1 MTAVEDESRPSGQPE
16 FGTLL
21 RQYRIAAGLSQEAL
35 AERARMST
43 NGIGALERG
52 YRRTPQRETLALLVS
67 ALELND
73 QRRKEFEAAAQQQA
87 RTTAGVP
94 PLPLALTSFVG
105 RETELGE
112 LALMV
117 RDHRLI
123 TLIGAGGIGK
133 TQTALQLAT
142 RLNRDSGRS
151 TAFVALETVGDH
163 SLIVATIATALGV
176 PEVPRRPLLDTLLAY
191 LKGKSLL
198 LLLDNCE
205 HLVPGAAY
213 VAETLLLGCSHLRVL
228 ATSREP
234 LKAAGECAY
243 RLPSLTPAYSI
254 ALFVDRARSVNHRF
268 SLADGDR
275 STLEH
280 LCRRLDGIPLA
291 IELAAARMNAL
302 SLKTLTSRLDDSFRL
317 LTGGA
322 RTALPRHQTMRAM
335 VDWSYNLLS
344 DRERRVFERLSLFS
358 GGCTLDAAALVCG
371 DEGAASNDAFD
382 VLSSLVD
389 KSLVTADCEGR
400 ETRYRL
406 LETFRQYAR
415 ERLEERGEAQGA
427 AHRHARASLELAER
441 FDRCYEC
448 ESDDVWRGLAREEL
462 GNWRAALQWALGERG
477 DVLVGQR
484 LAAELRVIWQYF
496 GHLEGQRWVQL
507 ALDLA
512 DGATPV
518 NVVADLEYAMA
529 VITWALR
536 EHEAHLES
544 SLRAVAHYREAGDAL
559 GTARAQGLIGHAL
572 VGLGR
577 EDEGVPMLEDALAQ
591 ARALGSYRLIAYTV
605 RCLGFVSG
613 TKRGDIVTARER
625 ITEALAIYERL
636 GARLNAAFALNDLG
650 ECEFCAGNTEAALQ
664 HAADAVEALRESND
678 LPLVATALDS
688 MTAYLVALG
697 RYDEVAQCA
706 RELLDLARDHR
717 LDVLTAYALQHLA
730 AIAALRS
737 GDARTSAARIF
748 GFVDARLKAM
758 GAARLHN
765 HEQFEYDRVLAT
777 LIDAMGADEVERLM
791 AAGAAIGEELAID
804 EALSLS
810 HASA

>member
-1 MTAVEDESRPSGQPE
+1 MEDERRPSGQSD

-67 ALELND
+67 ALELD
-73 QRRKEFEAAAQQQA
+73 DERREEFETAAQRQG
-87 RTTAGVP
+87 RTSAGVST
-94 PLPLALTSFVG
+94 LPLALTSFVG
-105 RETELGE
+105 REAELDE
-112 LALMV
+112 LALLV

-142 RLNRDSGRS
+142 RLSRDSGRS

-163 SLIVATIATALGV
+163 SLVVAAIATALGV

-191 LKGKSLL
+191 LKTKSLL

-213 VAETLLLGCSHLRVL
+213 VTETLLSGCSQLRVL

-243 RLPSLTPAYSI
+243 RLPSLAPTYSI

-268 SLADGDR
+268 ALADQDR
-275 STLEH
+275 STLDH

-344 DRERRVFERLSLFS
+344 DREQRVFERLSVFS
-358 GGCTLDAAALVCG
+358 GGCTLDSAALVCG
-371 DEGAASNDAFD
+371 DDASESNDTFEI
-382 VLSSLVD
+382 LSSLVD

-406 LETFRQYAR
+406 LETFRQYAH
-415 ERLEERGEAQGA
+415 ERLDERGEAQGTA
-427 AHRHARASLELAER
+427 RRHARASLELAER
-441 FDRCYEC
+441 FDHYYEC
-448 ESDDVWRGLAREEL
+448 ESDEIWRAFAREEL
-462 GNWRAALQWALGERG
+462 GNWRAALQWALAERG
-477 DVLVGQR
+477 DVSIGQN
-484 LAAELRVIWQYF
+484 LAAKLRVVWQYF
-496 GHLEGQRWVQL
+496 GQLEGQHWVRL

-518 NVVADLEYAMA
+518 GVVAELEIAMA
-529 VITWALR
+529 VIAWQLR
-536 EHEAHLES
+536 EHDSHLANSINAIAHF
-544 SLRAVAHYREAGDAL
+544 REAGDAL
-559 GTARAQGLIGHAL
+559 GIARAQISNGHAL
-572 VGLGR
+572 VSLGR
-577 EDEGVPMLEDALAQ
+577 ADEGVPMLEDALAQ
-591 ARALGSYRLIAYTV
+591 ARALGNARLIAYTV
-605 RCLGFVSG
+605 RCLGYVSG
-613 TKRGDIVTARER
+613 TKRGDIVTARKR
-625 ITEALAIYERL
+625 ITEAIAIYERL

-664 HAADAVEALRESND
+664 HATDAVETLRESND

-697 RYDEVAQCA
+697 RHDEAVSCV
-706 RELLDLARDHR
+706 RELLELARDHR

-730 AIAALRS
+730 AIAALR
-737 GDARTSAARIF
+737 GADERISAVRIL

-758 GAARLHN
+758 GAARLQN
-765 HEQFEYDRVLAT
+765 HEQFEYDRALAT
-777 LIDAMGADEVERLM
+777 LIEAIGADEVERLM
-791 AAGAAIGEELAID
+791 TAGATIGEELAID

>member
-1 MTAVEDESRPSGQPE
+1 VEDERRGLGQSD

-52 YRRTPQRETLALLVS
+52 YRRTPQRETLGLLVR
-67 ALELND
+67 ALELD
-73 QRRKEFEAAAQQQA
+73 DERRQEFEAAAQGQG
-87 RTTAGVP
+87 RAGAGIST
-94 PLPLALTSFVG
+94 LPLALTSFVG
-105 RETELGE
+105 RDAELDE
-112 LALMV
+112 IARLV
-117 RDHRLI
+117 RDHRLV
-123 TLIGAGGIGK
+123 TLIGVGGIGK
-133 TQTALQLAT
+133 TQTALHLAT
-142 RLNRDSGRS
+142 RLSREGGGSA
-151 TAFVALETVGDH
+151 AFVALETVGDH
-163 SLIVATIATALGV
+163 SLVVAAIATALGV

-205 HLVPGAAY
+205 HLIPGAAC
-213 VAETLLLGCSHLRVL
+213 VAEELLSGCSQLRVL

-243 RLPSLTPAYSI
+243 RLPSLSPEYSI

-268 SLADGDR
+268 SLTGGDR

-344 DRERRVFERLSLFS
+344 EREQRVFERLSVFS
-358 GGCTLDAAALVCG
+358 GGCTLDAAALVCADG
-371 DEGAASNDAFD
+371 GAESNDTFD
-382 VLSSLVD
+382 ILSSLVD
-389 KSLVTADCEGR
+389 KSLVTPDCEGR

-415 ERLEERGEAQGA
+415 ERLEERGDAHGA
-427 AHRHARASLELAER
+427 AHRHAHASLGIAER
-441 FDRCYEC
+441 FNRYYEC
-448 ESDDVWRGLAREEL
+448 ESDDVWRALAREEL
-462 GNWRAALQWALGERG
+462 GNWRAALQWALAENG

-496 GHLEGQRWVQL
+496 GHPEGQRWVQL

-518 NVVADLEYAMA
+518 SVVAELEYAMA
-529 VITWALR
+529 VITWQLR

-544 SLRAVAHYREAGDAL
+544 SRSALAHYREACDAL
-559 GTARAQGLIGHAL
+559 GIARAQGLIGHAL

-577 EDEGVPMLEDALAQ
+577 DDEGVPMLEDALAQ
-591 ARALGSYRLIAYTV
+591 ARTLGSSRLIAYTV
-605 RCLGFVSG
+605 RCLGYVSG

-625 ITEALAIYERL
+625 ITEALTIYERL
-636 GARLNAAFALNDLG
+636 GARVNAAFTLNDLG
-650 ECEFCAGNTEAALQ
+650 ECEFCAGNAEAALR
-664 HAADAVEALRESND
+664 HAADAVERLREFAD

-697 RYDEVAQCA
+697 RYDEGELCA

-737 GDARTSAARIF
+737 GDTRTSATRVL

-777 LIDAMGADEVERLM
+777 LIDAMDANEVERLM
-791 AAGAAIGEELAID
+791 TAGAAMSEELAID

-810 HASA
+810 RASA